1 MSFIKYKR
9 SEQETTRCWDPVDRI
24 ERIYTSIPSDI
35 RKLDKLVEQ
44 YPQVYRCIWEEE
56 DGGAKR
62 YESSSAAVFASHP
75 TRYRRKQ
82 AQIGTENE
90 AKKEDV
96 VSSLKKCR
104 KWAVLKAQIL
114 PLIQVT

>member
-62 YESSSAAVFASHP
+62 YESRQRSGF
-75 TRYRRKQ
+75 RKPSNAIQ
-82 AQIGTENE
+82 AKTGPDWNRE
-90 AKKEDV
+90 
-96 VSSLKKCR
+96 
-104 KWAVLKAQIL
+104 
-114 PLIQVT
+114 